1 VKIKKGDTV
10 EVISGN
16 DRGERG
22 TVHRVMSE
30 RNKIIV
36 SGVHMV
42 KKHQRRTG
50 DVKTQVGIIE
60 RESPIDISNV
70 ALVCSHC
77 DRATR
82 VGYEIMGD
90 GGKVRICKR
99 CRESVD

>member
-1 VKIKKGDTV
+1 MKIKKDDLV

-22 TVHRVMSE
+22 TVHSVLSE
-30 RNKIIV
+30 RNKVIV
-36 SGVHMV
+36 SGVHMI

-60 RESPIDISNV
+60 LEAPIDISNV

-82 VGYEIMGD
+82 VGYEILGD

-99 CRESVD
+99 CREAVD